1 MVLLLQT
8 EDGFSL
14 FHDPLHNWL
23 HARWVGRKNAEV
35 MRQNYTEIL
44 QQVHQLKCLKLLN
57 DSSEDQ
63 DGWSELTTWLANN
76 CFPELSQSGIQAV
89 AWVLPKDVQ
98 AYRHTQQVLAL
109 TKVPLVD
116 VFQDVDA
123 AHEWLQKW
131 PRQR

>member
-1 MVLLLQT
+1 
-8 EDGFSL
+8 
-14 FHDPLHNWL
+14 
-23 HARWVGRKNAEV
+23 

-63 DGWSELTTWLANN
+63 DGWSELTTWLANS